1 MTRNSRMPQ
10 QKTKKETIYV
20 TVEKQQRE
28 GKTERKWKANEERG
42 SSLRELKTGRLVLT
56 DKF

>member
-10 QKTKKETIYV
+10 QKTKKENIYV

-28 GKTERKWKANEERG
+28 SKTERKWKANEETG
-42 SSLRELKTGRLVLT
+42 SGLRELKTGRLVLT